1 MNKEYVS
8 LRKGIKE
15 FLLPNQSLL
24 SRCSNSKNEL
34 LKLPY
39 SLFSD
44 YIVFYTRKSFDLPDL
59 CNTTMLLDDGE
70 STTLK
75 IEILKLLH
83 SADMQIE
90 DIKIEHDK
98 NNGVIN
104 YLKNNKKNED
114 EEKLIQALS
123 AAPKLAHKM
132 LTESSE
138 IKYEYFDL
146 EKQESS
152 GTSKLYD
159 LSSYILSSLVH
170 GKTFIIDEFNN
181 ALHPIIEKM
190 IIELYLNP
198 NVNKKNAQ
206 LLITSHDT
214 YILDA
219 CKLKREQVWFTDKN
233 NNGETELYCLN
244 EFDKNLIRDYATY
257 GKYYLDGR
265 FRALPAVTTPQ
276 F

>member
-1 MNKEYVS
+1 
-8 LRKGIKE
+8 
-15 FLLPNQSLL
+15 
-24 SRCSNSKNEL
+24 
-34 LKLPY
+34 
-39 SLFSD
+39 
-44 YIVFYTRKSFDLPDL
+44 
-59 CNTTMLLDDGE
+59 
-70 STTLK
+70 
-75 IEILKLLH
+75 
-83 SADMQIE
+83 
-90 DIKIEHDK
+90 
-98 NNGVIN
+98 
-104 YLKNNKKNED
+104 
-114 EEKLIQALS
+114 
-123 AAPKLAHKM
+123 M

-159 LSSYILSSLVH
+159 LSSYILSSLVY

-190 IIELYLNP
+190 IIELYLDP
-198 NVNKKNAQ
+198 NINKKNAQ

-233 NNGETELYCLN
+233 SYGETELYCLN

-265 FRALPAVTTPQ
+265 FRALPAVTKPQ